1 MSKKTAL
8 RRGAVIAAAAALV
21 LSGTTLAA
29 PPAEAS
35 TRPGPT
41 LPSVCYSVSSTTQA
55 LRYGDRGWR
64 VTYLQCVLRS
74 MGYPT
79 VAVDGVFGSNTR
91 RAVVDFQYYIAGIT
105 ADGIVGPVT
114 WRHLHERSRTY

>member
-1 MSKKTAL
+1 MSKTTAL

-21 LSGTTLAA
+21 LSGSAISA

-35 TRPGPT
+35 V
-41 LPSVCYSVSSTTQA
+41 PSACANGSSTTQT

-79 VAVDGVFGSNTR
+79 VAIDGVFGTNTR
-91 RAVVDFQYYIAGIT
+91 RAVVDFQRYIAGVT

-114 WRHLHERSRTY
+114 WRALLRNSPTY

>member
-1 MSKKTAL
+1 MSMKSTLRSGAVLVAATAL
-8 RRGAVIAAAAALV
+8 L

-35 TRPGPT
+35 TPVVPAAC
-41 LPSVCYSVSSTTQA
+41 SDAASTTQT

-64 VTYLQCVLRS
+64 VVYLQCVLRS
-74 MGYPT
+74 LGYPT
-79 VAVDGVFGSNTR
+79 VAVDGVFGTNTR
-91 RAVVDFQYYIAGIT
+91 RAVIDFQRYMAGIT

-114 WRHLHERSRTY
+114 WSHLRERSRIY